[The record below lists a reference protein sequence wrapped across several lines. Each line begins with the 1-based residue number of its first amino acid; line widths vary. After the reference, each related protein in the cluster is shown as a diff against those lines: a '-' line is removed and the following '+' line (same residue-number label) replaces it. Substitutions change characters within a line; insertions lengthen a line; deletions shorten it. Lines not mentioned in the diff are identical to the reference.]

1 MYALLLTLKMPSTS
15 KKSPAFFLWARN
27 PGPASFSCWAGVGME
42 TQAKVCRWKGE
53 ERAYLGWNEVTTG
66 TKTLVGYSD
75 VPQKAVFS
83 YSLFLTFPN
92 FSLPCLCLS
101 LLHSC
106 PIEDLEPFQR
116 QKTEKRAKQSFQ
128 MCVSFPQWGS
138 TRLAPLSSTGSASLS
153 FDAYLRVSPTY

>member
-92 FSLPCLCLS
+92 FPLPCLCLS

-138 TRLAPLSSTGSASLS
+138 TRPAPLSSTGSASLS